1 MLLGRE
7 VISVPKASSA
17 VEPTAVEETWAQA
30 AVYFLNEKTVLG
42 AVGQERLLWK
52 RKTRR
57 MSPTQMLSGKVSIS
71 FLVDRR
77 KKYW

>member
-1 MLLGRE
+1 MSYANSATGRHGIPAMLLGRE

-42 AVGQERLLWK
+42 AVGQERLL
-52 RKTRR
+52 
-57 MSPTQMLSGKVSIS
+57 
-71 FLVDRR
+71 
-77 KKYW
+77 